1 MIGQVSMTLSPAV
14 VVLLVIA
21 LITVLAVSLKRCNQ
35 RVGNPTPCYALPA
48 L

>member
-21 LITVLAVSLKRCNQ
+21 PITVLAVSLKLCNQ
-35 RVGNPTPCYALPA
+35 RVGNPAQRYALPA